1 MRSLFVILTA
11 VAVISL
17 AFWAYRENYETQA
30 AQSEAQKIQREIA
43 DARQRLRVLNAEWA
57 YLNRPQRLRDLADLN
72 FEKLGLVPLRP
83 EQFGKI
89 DQVSFPKPDPDRF
102 MPIINSVEVINME
115 DPQ

>member
-11 VAVISL
+11 IAVIAL

-30 AQSEAQKIQREIA
+30 AQSKAQKVQRDIS

-72 FEKLGLVPLRP
+72 FDKLGLLPLRP

-89 DQVSFPKPDPDRF
+89 DQVVYPRPDPDRF
-102 MPIINSVEVINME
+102 LPITNSIEVSNME
-115 DPQ
+115 DQP